1 MWNNAFRIAYLKSLI
16 KEAGVLPL
24 SKEKELLETLKKMR
38 QALGHATFEQVL
50 PSTIGKEV
58 EYFTRSGALRT
69 MPWHKFTEELYRE
82 LPQVRYLYR

>member
-38 QALGHATFEQVL
+38 QALGHAY
-50 PSTIGKEV
+50 I
-58 EYFTRSGALRT
+58 
-69 MPWHKFTEELYRE
+69 
-82 LPQVRYLYR
+82 